1 MSEIAII
8 PTISM
13 VETLVIAQDNRY
25 NDSDK
30 LSRNAP
36 PDNARAHL
44 LSHCRTLEE
53 LLTIAQQQEELA
65 KRTQMELK
73 RQIGRVR
80 KQLESK

>member
-1 MSEIAII
+1 MTTIYMGETIAIALNSEY
-8 PTISM
+8 T
-13 VETLVIAQDNRY
+13 
-25 NDSDK
+25 DSDNT
-30 LSRNAP
+30 SRT
-36 PDNARAHL
+36 ARAHL

-65 KRTQMELK
+65 KRTQTELK